1 MYTQTPHA
9 NFTAYKDNSRISPS
23 SLNQFAKCPYYY
35 WAQRVAK
42 FWQDEEN
49 EHFLLGGGAD
59 ALITEGRESY
69 EKRYRVVERRT
80 PALKAEAAREKVELL
95 SKSQGDTIEAM
106 HKELLRQPLYLEYF
120 SGNGWQPQVWIE
132 CNIKD
137 DYDGSIINA
146 VGKMDY
152 FHPSGIIADLKT
164 CANLDTFRPSYYDLQ
179 MGMYHEMVKLSKG
192 IDSEIYVIAVDKTD
206 MTRSRIFK
214 VTEQTIDHGKGLMR
228 RAIEQLKACRE
239 ANSWGSMVI
248 DDTKPHECPTYSS
261 CPYGIQK
268 RIFNF

>member
-1 MYTQTPHA
+1 MYTSIPHTL
-9 NFTAYKDNSRISPS
+9 FEAYKDASRVSPS

-42 FWQDEEN
+42 FWVDEDNEN
-49 EHFLLGGGAD
+49 FILGGAAD

-69 EKRYRVVERRT
+69 EKRFKIVERRT
-80 PALKAEAAREKVELL
+80 PALKAEAKREKIELITP
-95 SKSQGDTIEAM
+95 KQGEMVEAM
-106 HKELLRQPLYLEYF
+106 YKELDRQPLYKEYF
-120 SGNGWQPQVWIE
+120 SGNGWQAQVWLD

-137 DYDGSIINA
+137 DFDGSVVNA

-179 MGMYHEMVKLSKG
+179 MGMYHEMVKLSNG
-192 IDSEIYVIAVDKTD
+192 IESEIYVIAVDKTD

-214 VTEQTIDHGKGLMR
+214 VTEQTIDHGKTLMR

-239 ANSWGSMVI
+239 SNGWGSMVM
-248 DDTKPHECPTYSS
+248 DDSKPHECPTYAS